1 MSDGS
6 ASDAVPPG
14 RDSVSSGR
22 DGLFYGWVVVGAVFV
37 VLCVTSGI
45 GFYNAAVILRAAK
58 VELDASVTIVSAAT
72 ALFFG
77 ISGATG
83 FALSRLMDRVDLR
96 WFYTAGGII
105 GAAALLGLRW
115 VDSVAELFVF
125 FAVFG
130 VAFAVAGL
138 VPSTTIVARW
148 FNVRRSVALS
158 IASTGL
164 SVGGIAITPLSGR
177 LIDDRSLAGAGP
189 WLALAWFVGVVPI
202 AWLLIRSSPADK
214 GLEPDGAPTPPQPVA
229 LVGATFAEATGTRFF
244 RFLSGVY
251 ALVFLAQVGAIAQLV
266 NLGTERFDA
275 TTGTGAVSALALS
288 SVVGRLGGGA
298 VVTKVDTWLLTAVLV
313 LVQGVGL
320 SCVAVSTSK
329 PVFFVG
335 VIIFG
340 FSVGNLLMLQP
351 LLLAETFGVKHYS
364 QIYSFNQLFGTIGVA
379 GGPFLLG
386 LMRDVF
392 DYRISFLVA
401 AACNVIGF
409 ALLMSGGK
417 PARARASWDT
427 TTAVPA

>member
-1 MSDGS
+1 MPDGS
-6 ASDAVPPG
+6 AS
-14 RDSVSSGR
+14 RSSRAG
-22 DGLFYGWVVVGAVFV
+22 DQGGVFYGWVVVGAVFV
-37 VLCVTSGI
+37 VLCVTAGI
-45 GFYNAAVILRAAK
+45 GFYNASVILRAAK

-83 FALSRLMDRVDLR
+83 FALSRWMDRVDLR

-105 GAAALLGLRW
+105 GAAALVGLRW
-115 VDSVAELFVF
+115 VDSVVELFVF

-130 VAFAVAGL
+130 IGFAVAGL

-189 WLALAWFVGVVPI
+189 WLALAWFLGVVPI
-202 AWLLIRSSPADK
+202 AWLLIRSTPAEK

-229 LVGATFAEATGTRFF
+229 LDGATFAEAKATRFF
-244 RFLSGVY
+244 RFLSAVY
-251 ALVFLAQVGAIAQLV
+251 ALVFLAQVGAIAQMV
-266 NLGTERFDA
+266 NLGTERFDTA
-275 TTGTGAVSALALS
+275 TGTAAVSALAFS
-288 SVVGRLGGGA
+288 SVVGRLAGGA
-298 VVTKVDTWLLTAVLV
+298 VVTKADTWMLTAGLV
-313 LVQGVGL
+313 LVQGLGL
-320 SCVAVSTSK
+320 GWIALSTSRSL
-329 PVFFVG
+329 FFVG
-335 VIIFG
+335 VVIFG
-340 FSVGNLLMLQP
+340 ISVGNLLMLQP

-364 QIYSFNQLFGTIGVA
+364 QIYSFNQLFGTVGVA
-379 GGPFLLG
+379 GGPFILG

-392 DYRISFLVA
+392 DYRISFLIA
-401 AACNVIGF
+401 AACNVVGF

-417 PARARASWDT
+417 PSRARASWDS
-427 TTAVPA
+427 AAAPA